1 MNNPQYLEART
12 SRMFP
17 FPAEVVFDAWIN
29 PEMIG
34 RWMFGPAVRDEE
46 VVSIEVDPKVGGEFS
61 FLVRRN
67 QLVVDHIGSYLRIAR
82 PTHLEFK
89 WGVKGMSDSS
99 RVVVQITP
107 QGSGCELS
115 LLHELDPSWHEYL
128 QRSIEGWSHMLS
140 KLAEALKTDSTKHG

>member
-1 MNNPQYLEART
+1 MSSQQFLEAKT
-12 SRMFP
+12 SRIFP
-17 FPAEVVFDAWIN
+17 VPAETVFDAWIN

-67 QLVVDHIGSYLRIAR
+67 QLVIDHIGSYLRIDH

-89 WGVKGMSDSS
+89 WGVKGMADSS
-99 RVVVQITP
+99 RVIVEIT
-107 QGSGCELS
+107 QKGSGCELS

-128 QRSIEGWSHMLS
+128 QRSIEGWSHMLA
-140 KLAEALKTDSTKHG
+140 KLEDALRSSTQQS